1 MLRGHCHQLSVSVA
15 LCGTSGVSLIFMA
28 LFLSPLPLRA
38 CGVDGEIH
46 DPIRH
51 QPLQEQQE
59 EEVQHGHK
67 RKDGASDGA
76 AVSPQPP

>member
-1 MLRGHCHQLSVSVA
+1 M
-15 LCGTSGVSLIFMA
+15 SGVSVIFIA
-28 LFLSPLPLRA
+28 LFLSPLLLRA

-46 DPIRH
+46 DPIWH

-59 EEVQHGHK
+59 EEVQHSHK